1 MISNEEKRNTEEI
14 LYSYKNIP
22 SQIEQF
28 DIDIANIKLDCISYK
43 GIDYSKEKLSKT
55 YSVSFEVED
64 FIVEK
69 ERQIEL
75 LENNK
80 KKLIN
85 LKKKIEI
92 AINNFTSEQKILF
105 KLRYI
110 ENANWLRI
118 VTEMHISKDTYY
130 KMKEQLILSAAQSM
144 NPVRALMEVEEMY
157 EKGYYLE
164 KDWE

>member
-1 MISNEEKRNTEEI
+1 MISDEEKRNTEEI

-28 DIDIANIKLDCISYK
+28 DIDIANIRLDCISYK

-80 KKLIN
+80 KKLKN

-92 AINNFTSEQKILF
+92 AINNFTSEQKVLF

>member
-14 LYSYKNIP
+14 LHSYKKIP
-22 SQIEQF
+22 SQIKQF
-28 DIDIANIKLDCISYK
+28 DIDIESVKLDCISYN

-55 YSVSFEVED
+55 YSVSSEVED

-69 ERQIEL
+69 EKQIEF

-85 LKKKIEI
+85 LNKKIEI
-92 AINNFTSEQKILF
+92 AINNFTSEQKVLF

-118 VTEMHISKDTYY
+118 ITEMHISKDTYY

-144 NPVRALMEVEEMY
+144 NPVRTLMEIEEMY
-157 EKGYYLE
+157 KKGYYLE
-164 KDWE
+164 KDWK